1 MRLIISHNI
10 PYIKCRRRPVV
21 NFPTM
26 TLSRLIGRVIIIIT
40 TKTIMEYAAVRLLNR
55 VPLMLKIISRL
66 LDRETKGFENVY
78 YIL

>member
-1 MRLIISHNI
+1 
-10 PYIKCRRRPVV
+10 
-21 NFPTM
+21 M

-40 TKTIMEYAAVRLLNR
+40 TKTIMEYAAVQLLNR